1 MQPAALLLVL
11 SLAVQQPDS
20 LVTRAESLLAAGA
33 LPEARRAA
41 EDLQR
46 RRPNDPK
53 VLTLLGRVHLAWPVV
68 GRFRAE
74 SLFALATRIAPDD
87 PDPRYY
93 LGHVGLALGA
103 DDGEA
108 IARPALV
115 RVLAL
120 NPDYR
125 DAWALWLR
133 LYRGDGDRRAA
144 LDALALHAGNPTA
157 DLKRAQLLVELRSYE
172 EAVSLLKRLRLIR
185 PDDPTPHALLA
196 RARFEQGR
204 DTAGTAA
211 YDAALRLAAYD
222 EDSVLWHQVR
232 SIASSAERSRYAAA
246 TPRERDAFFR
256 FFWARRDPDLRTAA
270 NERLGEHFRRMA
282 EAQRYF
288 ALLHPNARYYH
299 SRFMQA
305 LWDVSSARS
314 FSVRPSRAEIA
325 SLAGAVPCV
334 PELPGVRDWS
344 AFQTFTPRLGEAVGE
359 GSPNLE
365 DALDDRGRV
374 FVRHGRPDLRLVFGG
389 DAETWCYR
397 RPDGWLRV
405 TFARSRTGD
414 MLVTP
419 IVAGESES
427 ARRLLE
433 TDVASPTP
441 TLRFAFWPATFRGSD
456 GRRTELVLFPD
467 SAAAVAVLLDDRGLE
482 AARDT
487 ATDRALH
494 LAAPPGRY
502 LLAIDAVRGERSARF
517 RVGFSLPAY
526 PTGELSVSSV
536 LVATGAAPPVR
547 AALETA
553 APPRLRLRAAEPMRF
568 YAEAYGLVRAAGTV
582 RYEAV
587 YHFERPGRR
596 GFLGLGGRARVTT
609 IAFEREQPFAPT
621 IIESLVID
629 PGRLPRG
636 HYRLVLEIRDA
647 VIGTRAT
654 SASLEFDLR

>member
-1 MQPAALLLVL
+1 MQPAALLLLVL
-11 SLAVQQPDS
+11 SLAVQQSDS

-33 LPEARRAA
+33 LREARRAA

-87 PDPRYY
+87 PEPRYY
-93 LGHVGLALGA
+93 LGRVGIALGA

-108 IARPALV
+108 IARGALV

-120 NPDYR
+120 NPEYR

-144 LDALALHAGNPTA
+144 LDALARHAGSPA
-157 DLKRAQLLVELRSYE
+157 VDLMRAQLLVELRGYR
-172 EAVSLLKRLRLIR
+172 EAVPVLERLRLVR
-185 PDDPTPHALLA
+185 PDDPAPPALLA
-196 RARFEQGR
+196 RARFEQGQ
-204 DTAGTAA
+204 DSAGAAA

-222 EDSVLWHQVR
+222 EDSVLWRQVR
-232 SIASSAERSRYAAA
+232 SIASSAERSRYAALP
-246 TPRERDAFFR
+246 PREREAFFR
-256 FFWARRDPDLRTAA
+256 IFWGRRDPDLRTAA

-282 EAQRYF
+282 KAQRDF
-288 ALLHPNARYYH
+288 ALLHPNARFYR
-299 SRFMQA
+299 SRFMRA
-305 LWDVSSARS
+305 EWDVSSARS

-325 SLAGAVPCV
+325 AFAGAVPCV
-334 PELPGVRDWS
+334 PELPRVWDWP
-344 AFQTFTPRLGEAVGE
+344 ALQTSTPLPGEAVDE
-359 GSPNLE
+359 RSPNLE
-365 DALDDRGRV
+365 DVLDDRGRV
-374 FVRHGRPDLRLVFGG
+374 FVRHGPPDLRLRFSG
-389 DAETWCYR
+389 DAETWCYQ

-419 IVAGESES
+419 IAAGESES

-433 TDVASPTP
+433 TDVALPAT
-441 TLRFAFWPATFRGSD
+441 TLPFAFWPATFRGG

-482 AARDT
+482 AARDS
-487 ATDRALH
+487 ATDRTLH

-502 LLAIDAVRGERSARF
+502 VLGIDAVRSGRSARF
-517 RVGFSLPAY
+517 RAAFSLPPY
-526 PTGELSVSSV
+526 STGDLSVSSV
-536 LVATGAAPPVR
+536 LVAAGAAPPVR

-553 APPRLRLRAAEPMRF
+553 APPQLRLRAAEPMRF
-568 YAEAYGLVRAAGTV
+568 YAEAYGLVRQAGTV

-587 YHFERPGRR
+587 YRFERVSGG
-596 GFLGLGGRARVTT
+596 GFLGLGAGARVTT
-609 IAFEREQPFAPT
+609 IAFEREQPYAPT

-636 HYRLVLEIRDA
+636 HYRLILEIRDV
-647 VIGTRAT
+647 VIGRRAT
-654 SASLEFDLR
+654 STSLEFDLR